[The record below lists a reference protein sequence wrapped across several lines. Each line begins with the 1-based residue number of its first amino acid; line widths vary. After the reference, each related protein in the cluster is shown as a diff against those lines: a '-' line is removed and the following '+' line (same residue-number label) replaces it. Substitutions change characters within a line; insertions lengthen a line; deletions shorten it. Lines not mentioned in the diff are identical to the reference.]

1 MIRQSVAHKGVRL
14 GFLVEPYPFTPLF
27 RRETN

>member
-14 GFLVEPYPFTPLF
+14 GFLVEPYPFPLLS
-27 RRETN
+27 RSETN